1 MLKGLISTVNGRIS
15 FLEML
20 LEELVNE
27 LSTAPPGKIKAVR
40 NKGVVQCYHRI
51 SPSEKTGRYIRGSQK
66 KLIQALIHKRLF
78 TQMLNAAAKELK
90 MLKKLKDF
98 YDSCCTVENVPLS
111 LPPCIRELLK
121 DSLMTNEEACELW
134 ASQNYKGNDYFKE
147 NKRFFSSNF
156 SSVRSKSEYIIAM
169 ILVRYGIPFFYEKP
183 LRIVNDDFS
192 KVIYPDITIWD
203 VESRQEIYWEHFGMM
218 DDPDY
223 ALKAIKRIMEY
234 QRSGIY
240 IGERLIITFESS
252 NSPLDTKHVER
263 ISKRLNSGIQMLKAE
278 PPCISCPPG
287 FGIWPASSDAIH
299 TET

>member
-1 MLKGLISTVNGRIS
+1 MLKGLVSTVNGRIS

-20 LEELVNE
+20 SEELMNE
-27 LSTAPPGKIKAVR
+27 LSTAPPGMIKAVR
-40 NKGVVQCYHRI
+40 NKGVIQCYHRI
-51 SPSEKTGRYIRGSQK
+51 SSSEKTGKYIRSDQK
-66 KLIQALIHKRLF
+66 KLIQALIYKRLF
-78 TQMLNAAAKELK
+78 SQMLNAAAYELK
-90 MLKKLKDF
+90 MLKKLKSL
-98 YDSCCTVENVPLS
+98 YASRRTVENVLLD

-169 ILVRYGIPFFYEKP
+169 TLVRYGIPFFYEKP
-183 LRIVNDDFS
+183 LRIGKRNFS
-192 KVIYPDITIWD
+192 TVIYPDFTIWD
-203 VESRQEIYWEHFGMM
+203 VENRQEIYWEHFGMM

-223 ALKAIKRIMEY
+223 TLKTIKRIIEY

-252 NSPLDTKHVER
+252 DSPLDTKHVER

-287 FGIWPASSDAIH
+287 FGIWPVSSDGIH
-299 TET
+299 TEI